1 MTKANRLTLMVCIAS
16 AQSAANILPIAARRP
31 DRVVIVQS
39 QKMVRKAEELKEWL
53 TTHGNYQPEQ
63 LAIRDGLPDSGIN
76 RLAEYALDLR
86 GELEESWPEHRLIF
100 NATGGN
106 KLMALA
112 FVDVFRDDNIE
123 IIYTDTEHDV
133 LEVLEPK
140 DKPAEQIPAVFNIPS
155 YLASQGYL
163 ARKTASD
170 DENWCANAL
179 RRKPLTKWLV
189 ENIDSLIKNDGSGF
203 LPQVNGIIHN
213 EVLDRNQQLRSP
225 QDYQELN
232 YVSYRDHQVLRRLN
246 DDGILAWTADDD
258 KKIQFP
264 SAEAAQYLGG
274 RWLEEYVWHIARDT
288 GAEHIAAGMDI
299 TDAAQRKDGVRNEL
313 DLVMVHNNRLLL
325 VECKTGQIQK
335 EQRDSEVIYKLDS
348 LASHAGG
355 LYCERLL
362 VSATPVDHQ
371 RKNGQKVTVSAR
383 ARSYDIDVLQ
393 YQGVKKLREVLLN
406 WMETGQLI
414 IPD

>member
-1 MTKANRLTLMVCIAS
+1 MNKSNPLTLMVCIAS
-16 AQSAANILPIAARRP
+16 AQSAANLLPVVVRRP
-31 DRVVIVQS
+31 DRVVIIQS
-39 QKMVRKAEELKEWL
+39 DKMARQANELKCWL
-53 TTHGNYQPEQ
+53 NSYANYQPEQ
-63 LAIRDGLPDSGIN
+63 LEIHDGLPDSGIN
-76 RLAEYALDLR
+76 RLAEYALNLR
-86 GELEESWPEHRLIF
+86 GALEESWPEYRLIL

-123 IIYTDTEHDV
+123 IIYTDTDHDI
-133 LEVLEPK
+133 LEVIEPK
-140 DKPAEQIPAVFNIPS
+140 DQPAEPISAVFNIPS

-163 ARKTASD
+163 ARKTDSD
-170 DENWCANAL
+170 DEQWCANAL
-179 RRKPLTKWLV
+179 RRKALTKWLV
-189 ENIDSLIKNDGSGF
+189 EHIDRLIKNDGSGF
-203 LPQVNGIIHN
+203 LPQINGIIHSD
-213 EVLDRNQQLRSP
+213 VLDQNQQLRSP
-225 QDYQELN
+225 KDYQQLN
-232 YVSYRDHQVLRRLN
+232 YVSLRDHQVLRRLT
-246 DDGILAWTADDD
+246 DEGIIAWTADDAH
-258 KKIQFP
+258 KIQFP

-274 RWLEEYVWHIARDT
+274 RWLEEYAWHIARDT

-299 TDAAQRKDGVRNEL
+299 TDAQQRKDGVRNEL
-313 DLVMVHNNRLLL
+313 DMVMVHNNRLLL

-348 LASHAGG
+348 LANHAGG

-362 VSATPVDHQ
+362 VSAAPVDHQ
-371 RKNGQKVTVSAR
+371 RKNGQKVKVSAR

-406 WMETGQLI
+406 WMNAGRLT

>member
-16 AQSAANILPIAARRP
+16 AQSAANILPVAARRP

-39 QKMVRKAEELKEWL
+39 EKMARKAEELKDWL
-53 TTHGNYQPEQ
+53 TTYGNYQPEQ
-63 LAIRDGLPDSGIN
+63 LDIRNGLPDSGIN
-76 RLAEYALDLR
+76 RLTEYALDLR
-86 GELEESWPEHRLIF
+86 RELEDSWPEHRLIF

-123 IIYTDTEHDV
+123 IIYTDTDHDV
-133 LEVLEPK
+133 LEVLEPRNQ
-140 DKPAEQIPAVFNIPS
+140 PAQRIPAVFNIPS

-163 ARKTASD
+163 AGKTDSD

-179 RRKPLTKWLV
+179 RRKSLTEWLV

-203 LPQVNGIIHN
+203 LPQVNRIIHN
-213 EVLDRNQQLRSP
+213 EVLDRNQLRSP
-225 QDYQELN
+225 KDYQELN
-232 YVSYRDHQVLRRLN
+232 YVGYRDHKVLRRLAEE
-246 DDGILAWTADDD
+246 GILAWTAHDA

-274 RWLEEYVWHIARDT
+274 RWLEEYAWHIARDT
-288 GAEHIAAGMDI
+288 GAKHIAAGMDI

-313 DLVMVHNNRLLL
+313 DMVIVHNNRLLL
-325 VECKTGQIQK
+325 VECKTGQIHK
-335 EQRDSEVIYKLDS
+335 EHRDSKVIYKLDS

-362 VSATPVDHQ
+362 VSAAPVDHR
-371 RKNGQKVTVSAR
+371 RKNGHKVKVSDR

-406 WMETGQLI
+406 WMETGRLI

>member
-39 QKMVRKAEELKEWL
+39 QKMARKAEELKEWL

-63 LAIRDGLPDSGIN
+63 LAIRDGLPDSGIKQ
-76 RLAEYALDLR
+76 LAEYALDLR
-86 GELEESWPEHRLIF
+86 GDLEESWPEHRLIF

-133 LEVLEPK
+133 LELLEPK
-140 DKPAEQIPAVFNIPS
+140 DQPAQRIPAVFNIPS

-179 RRKPLTKWLV
+179 QRKPLTKWLV
-189 ENIDSLIKNDGSGF
+189 ENIDSLIESDGSGF
-203 LPQVNGIIHN
+203 LPAINKIIHE

-225 QDYQELN
+225 KDYQQLR
-232 YVSYRDHQVLRRLN
+232 YVKRSVLRPLA
-246 DDGILAWTADDD
+246 DKGILAWTADDAE
-258 KKIQFP
+258 KIQFP
-264 SAEAAQYLGG
+264 SAEAALYLGG

-299 TDAAQRKDGVRNEL
+299 IDASQRKDGVRNEL
-313 DLVMVHNNRLLL
+313 DMVIVHNNRLLL

-348 LASHAGG
+348 LANHAGG

-406 WMETGQLI
+406 WMETGRLM

>member
-1 MTKANRLTLMVCIAS
+1 MTKSNRLTLMVCIAS
-16 AQSAANILPIAARRP
+16 AQSAANILPVVARRP
-31 DRVVIVQS
+31 ERVIIVQS
-39 QKMVRKAEELKEWL
+39 EKMVRQAEELKHWL
-53 TTHGNYQPEQ
+53 TTHADFQPEQ
-63 LAIRDGLPDSGIN
+63 LGIRDGLPDSGIN

-86 GELEESWPEHRLIF
+86 GELEEFRPEYRLIF

-123 IIYTDTEHDV
+123 IIYTDTDHDV

-140 DKPAEQIPAVFNIPS
+140 DQPAEHIPAVFNIPS

-163 ARKTASD
+163 ARKTDSD

-189 ENIDSLIKNDGSGF
+189 ENIDSLIKNDGSGL
-203 LPQVNGIIHN
+203 LPQINGIIHN
-213 EVLDRNQQLRSP
+213 VVLDRNQQLRSP
-225 QDYQELN
+225 KDYQELN
-232 YVSYRDHQVLRRLN
+232 YVSYRDHQVLHRLT
-246 DDGILAWTADDD
+246 DEGILVWTADDD
-258 KKIQFP
+258 QKIQFP

-274 RWLEEYVWHIARDT
+274 RWLEEYAWHIARDT
-288 GAEHIAAGMDI
+288 GAENIAAGMDI
-299 TDAAQRKDGVRNEL
+299 TDALQRRDGVRNEL
-313 DLVMVHNNRLLL
+313 DMVMVHNNRLLL

-348 LASHAGG
+348 LANHAGG

-362 VSATPVDHQ
+362 VSAAPVDHQ
-371 RKNGQKVTVSAR
+371 RKNGQKVKVSAR

-393 YQGVKKLREVLLN
+393 YQGVKKLRDVLLN
-406 WMETGQLI
+406 WMEKGRLT

>member
-1 MTKANRLTLMVCIAS
+1 MNKSNPLTLMVCIAS
-16 AQSAANILPIAARRP
+16 AQSAANILPVAARRP

-39 QKMVRKAEELKEWL
+39 EKMLRKAEELKDWL

-63 LAIRDGLPDSGIN
+63 LDIRDGLPDSGIN

-86 GELEESWPEHRLIF
+86 GELEESWPGYRLVF

-123 IIYTDTEHDV
+123 IIYTDTDHDV
-133 LEVLEPK
+133 LEVIEPK
-140 DKPAEQIPAVFNIPS
+140 RQPAEHIPAVFNIPS

-163 ARKTASD
+163 ARKTDSD
-170 DENWCANAL
+170 DEQWCANAL
-179 RRKPLTKWLV
+179 RRKQLTKWLV
-189 ENIDSLIKNDGSGF
+189 EHIDTLIKNDGSGF
-203 LPQVNGIIHN
+203 LPQINGIIHD

-225 QDYQELN
+225 KDYQQLR
-232 YVSYRDHQVLRRLN
+232 YVKRDVLRRLH
-246 DDGILAWTADDD
+246 DEGILAWTADDAE
-258 KKIQFP
+258 KIQFP

-274 RWLEEYVWHIARDT
+274 RWLEEYVWHIARDA

-299 TDAAQRKDGVRNEL
+299 TDAQQRKDGVRNEL
-313 DLVMVHNNRLLL
+313 DMVMVHNNRLLL

-348 LASHAGG
+348 LANHAGG

-362 VSATPVDHQ
+362 VSAAPVDHQ
-371 RKNGQKVTVSAR
+371 RKNGQKVKVSAR

-406 WMETGQLI
+406 WMNAGCLI

>member
-39 QKMVRKAEELKEWL
+39 EKMARKAEELKDWL
-53 TTHGNYQPEQ
+53 TTHGDYQPEQ

-86 GELEESWPEHRLIF
+86 EELEEFRPEYRLIF

-112 FVDVFRDDNIE
+112 FVDMFRDDNIE
-123 IIYTDTEHDV
+123 IIYTDTDHDV

-140 DKPAEQIPAVFNIPS
+140 DQPAQSIPAVFNIPS

-163 ARKTASD
+163 AKKTASD

-189 ENIDSLIKNDGSGF
+189 ENIDNLIESDGSGF
-203 LPQVNGIIHN
+203 LPAINKIIHE

-225 QDYQELN
+225 KDYQQLR
-232 YVSYRDHQVLRRLN
+232 YVKRPVLRHLT
-246 DDGILAWTADDD
+246 DEGILAWTADDD

-362 VSATPVDHQ
+362 VSAAPLDHQ
-371 RKNGQKVTVSAR
+371 RKNGQKVKVSSR

-406 WMETGQLI
+406 WMETGRLI

>member
-1 MTKANRLTLMVCIAS
+1 MNQSNPLTLMVCIAS
-16 AQSAANILPIAARRP
+16 AQSAANILPVVARRP
-31 DRVVIVQS
+31 ERVVIIQS
-39 QKMVRKAEELKEWL
+39 EKMARQANELKYWL
-53 TTHGNYQPEQ
+53 NRYADYQPEQ
-63 LAIRDGLPDSGIN
+63 LEIHDGLPDSGISQ
-76 RLAEYALDLR
+76 LAEYALDLR
-86 GELEESWPEHRLIF
+86 GALEESWPEYRLIL

-123 IIYTDTEHDV
+123 IIYTDTDHDI
-133 LEVLEPK
+133 LEVIEPK
-140 DKPAEQIPAVFNIPS
+140 DQPAEPIPAVFNIPS

-163 ARKTASD
+163 ARKTDSD
-170 DENWCANAL
+170 DEQWCANAL
-179 RRKPLTKWLV
+179 RRKALTKWLV
-189 ENIDSLIKNDGSGF
+189 EHIDSLIKNDGSGF
-203 LPQVNGIIHN
+203 LPQINGIIHRD
-213 EVLDRNQQLRSP
+213 VLDQNQQLRSP
-225 QDYQELN
+225 KDYQQLR
-232 YVSYRDHQVLRRLN
+232 YVISRDHQVLRRLT
-246 DDGILAWTADDD
+246 DEGIIAWTADDAQ
-258 KKIQFP
+258 KIQFP

-274 RWLEEYVWHIARDT
+274 RWLEEYAWHIARDT

-299 TDAAQRKDGVRNEL
+299 TDAQQRKDGVRNEL
-313 DLVMVHNNRLLL
+313 DMVMVHNNRLLL

-348 LASHAGG
+348 LANHAGG

-362 VSATPVDHQ
+362 VSAAPVDHQ
-371 RKNGQKVTVSAR
+371 RKNGQKVKVSAR

-406 WMETGQLI
+406 WMNAGRLT